1 MEDRAIVALYWKR
14 LGSAI
19 TETEK
24 QYGRLLRAVS
34 RGILKSEE
42 DAEECENDT

>member
-14 LGSAI
+14 LESAI

-24 QYGRLLRAVS
+24 QYGRLLRSIRKEA
-34 RGILKSEE
+34 L
-42 DAEECENDT
+42 

>member
-14 LGSAI
+14 L
-19 TETEK
+19 ETEK